1 MAAAD
6 GRGGARG
13 HLDGSG
19 RLRVIVLYDGGAED
33 WTTEDVQSVLEP
45 VRAVAAVLRRAKH
58 KVRRTA
64 VHAGLDWLDAVRS
77 ADVVFN
83 LCEGIGGIS
92 HLEYK
97 VASAIDLVGV
107 PYTGAGAWS
116 MTVCHQK
123 PLLNAVLGAA
133 GLPIPDWATIT
144 PNDQLDRFPLPALVK
159 PAAEDASVGI
169 DQGSVV
175 TTRAALRAR
184 VKHLGAS
191 FSEIMVQRY
200 IHGRELA
207 VGIVGDRVLPIS
219 EIDFSDMPVDAWP
232 ILSFAAK
239 WTPGSAEDAGS
250 QPVCPA
256 DVEPA
261 LAERL
266 VDLALRAWRA
276 VRGEGYARVDFR
288 VDQDGRP
295 WILEVNPNP
304 DISTDAG
311 LARMA
316 RAGGWSYSDL
326 VLQILSEVTSRQAST
341 PASAPAIGRVQA

>member
-1 MAAAD
+1 M
-6 GRGGARG
+6 
-13 HLDGSG
+13 
-19 RLRVIVLYDGGAED
+19 LYDGGAED
-33 WTTEDVQSVLEP
+33 WTTDDVQSVLEP
-45 VRAVAAVLRRAKH
+45 VRAVAAVLRRARH
-58 KVRRTA
+58 RVQRVAVRP
-64 VHAGLDWLDAVRS
+64 GLDWLDAVRS
-77 ADVVFN
+77 AEVVYN

-97 VASAIDLVGV
+97 VASAIELAAV
-107 PYTGAGAWS
+107 PYTGANAWS
-116 MTVCHQK
+116 MTVCHRK
-123 PLLNAVLGAA
+123 PVLNALLAAA
-133 GLPIPDWATIT
+133 GLPVPDWASVT
-144 PNDQLDRFPLPALVK
+144 PDDDVDGFPLPALVK

-175 TTRAALRAR
+175 TTHAALRAR
-184 VKHLGAS
+184 IAQLGAN

-207 VGIVGDRVLPIS
+207 VGIVGERLLPIS
-219 EIDFSDMPVDAWP
+219 EIDFSDMPADAWP

-256 DVEPA
+256 NVPPR
-261 LAERL
+261 LAEEL
-266 VDLALRAWRA
+266 EDLARRAWRA

-288 VDQDGRP
+288 VDEAGRP

-316 RAGGWSYSDL
+316 RAGGWSYSDM
-326 VLQILSEVTSRQAST
+326 VLAILSEVLARQ
-341 PASAPAIGRVQA
+341 ASAPASTSEAGRVQA